1 MTPLRPLVGFIAVL
15 LVIAGVTVTVLLG
28 PDDTWGGEPEAVPDA
43 KPVIVSGPQLLDVA
57 GLSLV
62 VTARP
67 AGEGA
72 AFVGAGHPVHV
83 QDYVRDVARTEI
95 TALSASGVGDSQA
108 LSGERQRPAVA
119 PGELDVWQEQA
130 SGDPAKIEIPLT
142 EDEPVQIAA
151 APATGA
157 GAAPELGIG
166 YALPGAF
173 IGGLVAVLIGVL
185 LLVGTIVLGRR
196 AKGAQRAVS
205 ESGPQPSAA
214 QAGSARASSGIAL
227 RLVATVSAVALA
239 AGCSIPQRV
248 DHGTEP
254 GVVPL
259 EEADAQ
265 TMLDDYDRRN
275 NAAIK
280 KSDAGDGSLWAT
292 ADAGP
297 NLAVDALVARTAKF
311 YPPKKDD
318 DGDFI
323 HEVRDVYEVEQPGY
337 PLWSLIDVD
346 LPNSD
351 LGGGQYLRLYT
362 RDGATEPW
370 KGYTSVYLPSR
381 LVTPLDAQ
389 AATPS
394 AKDLLTAAQW
404 DDELTRWIAAGKES
418 DLRISRDLME
428 SYGDM
433 AATPKGVARIDHSVS
448 PWGGRADGRTEQ
460 DGPVRVLRVK
470 QGLLV
475 ITNKQWERNLYL
487 EQGFE
492 WKQATRERKIHSPHH
507 RDLVYDEHYLLSAA
521 ILIPDS
527 GAPSVIGSDVER
539 VLEFPR

>member
-1 MTPLRPLVGFIAVL
+1 M
-15 LVIAGVTVTVLLG
+15 
-28 PDDTWGGEPEAVPDA
+28 
-43 KPVIVSGPQLLDVA
+43 
-57 GLSLV
+57 
-62 VTARP
+62 
-67 AGEGA
+67 
-72 AFVGAGHPVHV
+72 
-83 QDYVRDVARTEI
+83 
-95 TALSASGVGDSQA
+95 
-108 LSGERQRPAVA
+108 
-119 PGELDVWQEQA
+119 
-130 SGDPAKIEIPLT
+130 
-142 EDEPVQIAA
+142 
-151 APATGA
+151 
-157 GAAPELGIG
+157 
-166 YALPGAF
+166 
-173 IGGLVAVLIGVL
+173 LIGVL

-311 YPPKKDD
+311 YPPRKDD

-492 WKQATRERKIHSPHH
+492 WKQATRERKIHGPHH